1 MHFSTST
8 LLTAT
13 YLAFSA
19 QARPA
24 PVPTYSVVDVDG
36 GEPSASPTTIYQTV
50 TTQPEQPETTEAP
63 AEENTVS
70 VTIVESPSPTSDA
83 GVSSAEPETTESS
96 IPTDESSS
104 IAIPS
109 NAVSS
114 QTSSTP
120 ISTDES
126 STTATSILSSS
137 VPTQTLAAPAS
148 SNETSSFST
157 TVSNTSPTETPA
169 PAAPETTFP
178 SSSSCLD
185 STSTTT
191 ARETSISTAPP
202 SIITTTLISI
212 STATPTFPSSTTQY
226 YDNGLWH
233 TWYPMK
239 EPFYPPAAHAPHTA
253 SHKAMQAPEGVAAP
267 TGTGYAKK
275 AVVPSGVAAAS
286 GAMIPRAAQPS
297 GFLVAAATGA
307 AGLAGRAA
315 PTGGAR
321 YNVVSWN
328 ETAAAS

>member
-8 LLTAT
+8 LVTAA
-13 YLAFSA
+13 YLALSA

-50 TTQPEQPETTEAP
+50 TTQEPQPETTEAP

-70 VTIVESPSPTSDA
+70 VTIVESSSPTSDA
-83 GVSSAEPETTESS
+83 SVSSAEPETIESS
-96 IPTDESSS
+96 IPTNEISS
-104 IAIPS
+104 IAPS
-109 NAVSS
+109 SSAISS
-114 QTSSTP
+114 QTSSTAV
-120 ISTDES
+120 STDDS

-137 VPTQTLAAPAS
+137 VPTQTLAVPAS
-148 SNETSSFST
+148 SNETSSFGT
-157 TVSNTSPTETPA
+157 RVSNTLPTETPA
-169 PAAPETTFP
+169 PAAPATTFQ

-185 STSTTT
+185 STTTTT
-191 ARETSISTAPP
+191 ALETYISTAPA
-202 SIITTTLISI
+202 SIITTTLVSI
-212 STATPTFPSSTTQY
+212 STATPISPSSTTQY

-239 EPFYPPAAHAPHTA
+239 EPFYPPAAHAQHTA
-253 SHKAMQAPEGVAAP
+253 SHEAMQAHEGVAAP

-297 GFLVAAATGA
+297 GFLVAATGA

-315 PTGGAR
+315 PTGGPR

-328 ETAAAS
+328 ETAAAF